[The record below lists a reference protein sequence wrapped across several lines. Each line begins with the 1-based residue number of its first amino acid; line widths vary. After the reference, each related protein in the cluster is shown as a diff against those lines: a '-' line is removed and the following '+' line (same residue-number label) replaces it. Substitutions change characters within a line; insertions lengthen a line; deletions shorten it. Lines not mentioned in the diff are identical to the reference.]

1 MIVEVYSKNNC
12 IFCTRAKDLLSR
24 KNIPYT
30 EYNIDMNYTRE
41 EFLQKFPNAKTVP
54 QIVINGEHIPGYDHL
69 TEWME
74 NYDKS
79 RFLQD

>member
-1 MIVEVYSKNNC
+1 MIVEVYSKDNC
-12 IFCTRAKDLLSR
+12 IFCTRAKDLLNSKGIR
-24 KNIPYT
+24 YV
-30 EYNIDMNYTRE
+30 EYNIDRNFTRE

-54 QIVINGEHIPGYDHL
+54 QIVIDGEHIPGYDHL
-69 TEWME
+69 SEWMV